1 MNEETNNQ
9 KQGPGLKIF
18 FIKLI
23 SVVVAVV
30 ITINL
35 LFNILIGQRLEQI
48 DEILFLNSSDIRLE
62 FKNKIRNEI
71 SKSLK
76 KDNLLYEEDK
86 ILLYKLYKKI
96 IKEFD
101 NIEKNPS

>member
-1 MNEETNNQ
+1 MNKEINNQ
-9 KQGPGLKIF
+9 KQGSGLKVF

-23 SVVVAVV
+23 SIVVAVV

-48 DEILFLNSSDIRLE
+48 DEILFLNSSDVRLE

-71 SKSLK
+71 NKTLK
-76 KDNLLYEEDK
+76 KDSILYEEDK

>member
-1 MNEETNNQ
+1 MNKEINNQ
-9 KQGPGLKIF
+9 KQGSGLKIF

-48 DEILFLNSSDIRLE
+48 DEILFLNSSDVRLE

-71 SKSLK
+71 NKSLK
-76 KDNLLYEEDK
+76 KDHILYEEDK

>member
-1 MNEETNNQ
+1 MNKEINNQ
-9 KQGPGLKIF
+9 KKGSGLKIF

-23 SVVVAVV
+23 SIVVAVV

-48 DEILFLNSSDIRLE
+48 DEILFLNSSDVRLE

-71 SKSLK
+71 NKSLK
-76 KDNLLYEEDK
+76 KDSLLYEEDK

>member
-1 MNEETNNQ
+1 MNKEINNQ
-9 KQGPGLKIF
+9 KQGSGLKVFFFF
-18 FIKLI
+18 FISI
-23 SVVVAVV
+23 VVAVV

-48 DEILFLNSSDIRLE
+48 DEILFLNSSDVRLE

-71 SKSLK
+71 NKTLK
-76 KDNLLYEEDK
+76 KDSILYEEDK